1 MRTCVIGPKISAT
14 VAGMKKSLF
23 YKIFFS
29 YLVIISLSF
38 LFLDLFLREE
48 VEKNLTSQIETE
60 MMSYAKIID
69 LTPREKIVEQ
79 IGEMANISNCRVTLI
94 DARGKVFAD
103 SEKDVTQMENHS
115 NRPEVQEARL
125 KGSGKS
131 VRSSSSLNIDMLY
144 VAVAIRNGEKING
157 YVRLARPLHD
167 VQKVIQKM
175 YESILGASAIAVI
188 VSLLIALFIS
198 YRLAEPIRAMER
210 FTEKLRQGEPVGAIL
225 LNTGDETKKLADNIN
240 FLVEELKD
248 KIRIANEEK
257 SKLMTAL
264 TSMTEGVL
272 IINAQGLIEFVSPVL
287 GDMLSVR
294 YEDVF
299 GKTLMEAFRSAELQ
313 KILTEFKRTGENITR
328 EITLDMAEAV
338 ILNVSVSA
346 VHGYPQEDKTMIV
359 FHDVTRLK
367 KLEKVKEDFVANVT
381 HEIRTPLTAIIGY
394 LETIKNGAIG
404 NIDETKKFVDI
415 ILNQAERL
423 NRLVEDLLTLS
434 HIELKELKFNF
445 ENVSINAAITNVISL
460 VEAKAKEKKIT
471 IHNNVRENFPMIRA
485 DKDKLT
491 QIFVNILDNAV
502 KFTPESGRI
511 TIVAKEADACAAVSI
526 SDTGIGVPRDEL
538 QRLGERFYRVDRS
551 RSRDLGGTGL
561 GLSIVKHLMIAH
573 GGRMEIES
581 ELGRGTTVSLLFPLA
596 KKEQNR
602 VPL

>member
-1 MRTCVIGPKISAT
+1 
-14 VAGMKKSLF
+14 MKKSLF

>member
-1 MRTCVIGPKISAT
+1 
-14 VAGMKKSLF
+14 MKKNLF

-38 LFLDLFLREE
+38 LLLDLFLREE

-69 LTPREKIVEQ
+69 LSPREKVTEQ

-125 KGSGKS
+125 KGSGIS
-131 VRSSSSLNIDMLY
+131 VRFSSSLNIDMLY
-144 VAVAIRNGEKING
+144 VAVTIRNGEKING

-225 LNTGDETKKLADNIN
+225 LNTADETKKLADNIN

-394 LETIKNGAIG
+394 LETIKNGAIV

-460 VEAKAKEKKIT
+460 VETKAKEKKIT

-511 TIVAKEADACAAVSI
+511 TIAAKEADAYTAVSI
-526 SDTGIGVPRDEL
+526 SDTGIGVPRDEI

-581 ELGRGTTVSLLFPLA
+581 ELGRGTFGVFVVPLA
-596 KKEQNR
+596 KKTKQST
-602 VPL
+602 PLRGE